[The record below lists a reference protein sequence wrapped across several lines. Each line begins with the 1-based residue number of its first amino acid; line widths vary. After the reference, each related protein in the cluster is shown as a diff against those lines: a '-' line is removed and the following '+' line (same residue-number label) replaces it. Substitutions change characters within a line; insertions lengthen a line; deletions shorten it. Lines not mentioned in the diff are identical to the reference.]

1 MVGVKEVKEFL
12 ESSTIHGLSYIAT
25 NRSLA
30 RLFWIFVV
38 TTGFTGAAVMIQQ
51 SFSSWADSPISTT
64 IETRPITEID
74 FPNVTVCPPRNSFTS
89 LYPDLVMARN
99 LTLNETERKS
109 LALLAYY
116 SVYDENLREGLKNS
130 SSID

>member
-1 MVGVKEVKEFL
+1 MEVCREFL
-12 ESSTIHGLSYIAT
+12 ESSTIHGLVYIST
-25 NRSLA
+25 A
-30 RLFWIFVV
+30 RRHVRLLWLCVV
-38 TTGFTGAAVMIQQ
+38 VSGFIGAGVLIQQ
-51 SFSSWADSPISTT
+51 SFSSWADSPVSTT
-64 IETRPITEID
+64 IETLPITDLD
-74 FPNVTVCPPRNSFTS
+74 FPNVTVCPPRNTFTS

-116 SVYDENLREGLKNS
+116 SVYDENLREGFKNS